1 LNVFKE
7 GIELKKVIFT
17 LLSVILILGLA
28 FIGCNTNKTTTST
41 ASQTSTTTTS
51 TTATTTTPK
60 PTTTTTAAV
69 TPKAGGTIRFI
80 SNEQP
85 GALGIPDLV
94 KTQGYQYVI
103 PMFETL
109 VRRDYVNGKITYVG
123 LLAESWQ
130 WSSDYLSITF
140 KLKKGVKFHD
150 GTDFNAQAV
159 QWNMQQ
165 RANAKMSRAANVKS
179 VDVIDDYT
187 VKFSLV
193 AYSSLFLSDLED
205 GNGFGWMASPTAY
218 DKDGRDKAIWDPV
231 GTGPFKFKSWT
242 QDVSLKMV
250 RNDGYWGDKP
260 YLDEIDWLFISD
272 ALTAELSFE
281 NGDAERIYLIGK
293 GNELAKFFQ
302 PKGYNIMFNDSGN
315 NDFLI
320 PSSKIATSPWA
331 KKEVRQAM
339 DYAIDR
345 EQICKVIGN
354 GFWTPQ
360 YSMHVY
366 SEPPNFQARKY
377 DPVKAKQLLAA
388 AGYASGFNT
397 LLWQGTNFAGPATA
411 VIQSNLADVGIK
423 VTINPITPPKWI
435 ELDQGPVGWGDGL
448 LWSGGGPAGVK
459 DWSTFTNYMFINMYS
474 GGGRWNVTMDRPA
487 DIEKMCKDFLGITDE
502 AQALSS
508 AQKIDAAEFDYAEY
522 MPLWVSKDC
531 TVLSPKVMNYKKGIT
546 PYWNFTGCWLNK

>member
-1 LNVFKE
+1 M
-7 GIELKKVIFT
+7 KKSSVIFSVLICIM
-17 LLSVILILGLA
+17 LLTGL
-28 FIGCNTNKTTTST
+28 FISCSKSTPITTTSKP
-41 ASQTSTTTTS
+41 ATTTAAPATTTAVPATTTAPPKT
-51 TTATTTTPK
+51 TTATTTTAP
-60 PTTTTTAAV
+60 
-69 TPKAGGTIRFI
+69 TPKAGGIIRFI

-85 GALGIPDLV
+85 SALGIPDLV

-109 VRRDYVNGKITYVG
+109 VRRDTVNGKITFVG
-123 LLAESWQ
+123 LLAESWE
-130 WSSDYLSITF
+130 WSSDYTSITF
-140 KLKKGVKFHD
+140 HLRKGVKFHD
-150 GTDFNAQAV
+150 GTNFDANAV
-159 QWNMQQ
+159 KWNIQQ
-165 RANAKMSRAANVKS
+165 RIDAKQSRAANVKS

-187 VKFSLV
+187 VRFNLV

-218 DKDGRDKAIWDPV
+218 QTNGRDKTIWYPV
-231 GTGPFKFKSWT
+231 GTGPFKFKSWQ
-242 QDVSLKMV
+242 QDVSLEMV
-250 RNDGYWGDKP
+250 RNDDYWGGKAL
-260 YLDEIDWLFISD
+260 LDGIKWIFISD
-272 ALTAELSFE
+272 ALTAELSFS
-281 NGDAERIYLIGK
+281 NGDAERIYLVGK

-302 PKGYNIMFNDSGN
+302 PKGYNIVFNDSGN

-320 PSSKIATSPWA
+320 PSSKITTSPWA
-331 KKEVRQAM
+331 KKEVRQAL

-366 SEPPNFQARKY
+366 SEPPNFQARKT
-377 DPVKAKQLLAA
+377 DPAKAKQLMAS
-388 AGYASGFNT
+388 AGYSSGFNT

-411 VIQSNLADVGIK
+411 VIQSNLADIGIK
-423 VTINPITPPKWI
+423 MAINPITPPKWI

-487 DIEKMCKDFLGITDE
+487 DIEAMCKAFLGITDE
-502 AQALSS
+502 AQALPA

-522 MPLWVSKDC
+522 IPLWVSKDC
-531 TVLSPKVMNYKKGIT
+531 TVLTPTVKDYKKGIS
-546 PYWNFTGCWLNK
+546 PYWNFTGCWINK